1 MSSLVCPENI
11 EILTLTRRD
20 CAQLDLTLLV
30 GELGRRL
37 AEEDVEPALV
47 RRVRHQDEDGEEEE
61 GEDGLPDLHQV
72 LHTKKVFR

>member
-1 MSSLVCPENI
+1 LVCPANI

-20 CAQLDLTLLV
+20 SAQLDLTLLV

-47 RRVRHQDEDGEEEE
+47 RGVRHQDQDGEEEE
-61 GEDGLPDLHQV
+61 GQDGLPDLHQV
-72 LHTKKVFR
+72 LHAQKKLFR